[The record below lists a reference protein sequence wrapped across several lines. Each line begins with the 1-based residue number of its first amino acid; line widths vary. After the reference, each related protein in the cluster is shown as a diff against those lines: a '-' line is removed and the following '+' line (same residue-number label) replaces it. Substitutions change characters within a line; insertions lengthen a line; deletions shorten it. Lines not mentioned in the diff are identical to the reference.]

1 VKLGPLSEG
10 SATPGGGAGRVRL
23 SGIGLRSE
31 HYRSLLAQ
39 TPDVAWLE
47 VHSENYFGDG
57 GQPLYFLE
65 RARALYPASLHG
77 VGLSLGSCDP
87 LDRQHLERLRT
98 LADRVDPMF
107 VSEHV
112 CWCSVG
118 GRFLNDLLPLPYTE
132 EALAHVAERIAAV
145 QDFLG
150 REILVENVSSYLR
163 YRHDSIPEWEFLAE
177 LSARSGCALLL
188 DVNNIYVS
196 AQNHS
201 FDPQR
206 FIDAIPAQRVRE
218 IHLAGF
224 EEADGILIDTHS
236 RPVHDAV
243 WDLYR
248 YAIRRLGPRHTL
260 IEWDADLPPLETL
273 VAQAQQAEDIMLQ
286 HYAVAA

>member
-1 VKLGPLSEG
+1 
-10 SATPGGGAGRVRL
+10 
-23 SGIGLRSE
+23 
-31 HYRSLLAQ
+31 
-39 TPDVAWLE
+39 
-47 VHSENYFGDG
+47 
-57 GQPLYFLE
+57 
-65 RARALYPASLHG
+65 
-77 VGLSLGSCDP
+77 
-87 LDRQHLERLRT
+87 
-98 LADRVDPMF
+98 MF

-132 EALAHVAERIAAV
+132 EVLAHVADRVAEV

-163 YRHDSIPEWEFLAE
+163 YRQDSIPEWEFRGTFGTQRLRLAAGCQQYLRKRAE
-177 LSARSGCALLL
+177 PRLRS
-188 DVNNIYVS
+188 V
-196 AQNHS
+196 
-201 FDPQR
+201 R

-236 RPVHDAV
+236 RPVHSAV

-248 YAIRRLGPRHTL
+248 YTIRRLGPRHTL

-273 VAQAQQAEDIMLQ
+273 VAQARQSEDIMVQ